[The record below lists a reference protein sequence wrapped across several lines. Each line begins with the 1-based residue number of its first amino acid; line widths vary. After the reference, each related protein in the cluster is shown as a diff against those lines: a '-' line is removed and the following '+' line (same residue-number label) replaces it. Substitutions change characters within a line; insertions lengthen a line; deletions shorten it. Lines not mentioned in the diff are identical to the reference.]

1 MNRYSWHTS
10 KEKTDGGWYK
20 CSAIVV
26 FPGNTLKFNSYPFY
40 VPNLKGGHRHNHL
53 ENKLEITSHSKNVRR
68 FIRKTLR
75 AEKWEY

>member
-10 KEKTDGGWYK
+10 KEKDDGGWYK
-20 CSAIVV
+20 CNAIIE
-26 FPGNTLKFNSYPFY
+26 FPSNTLKFNDYPFY

-53 ENKLEITSHSKNVRR
+53 ENKFEITSRSKNVRR